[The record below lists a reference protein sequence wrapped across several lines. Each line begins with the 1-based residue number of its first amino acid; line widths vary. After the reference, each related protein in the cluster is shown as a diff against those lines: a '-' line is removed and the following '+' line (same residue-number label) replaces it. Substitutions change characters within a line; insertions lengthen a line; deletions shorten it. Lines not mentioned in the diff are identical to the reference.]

1 MAQGLYV
8 KKGSAGQGTGAQHDE
23 VLAILTP
30 HLIANGIVI
39 EVSKASDSRNRATAK
54 GVYIFECDY
63 NVSYINMD
71 DPNERITVLV
81 EAHAMDAGDKGP
93 GKAMTYAAKTAHLKI
108 FSIET
113 GENDESRLELLD
125 NDVIDSNQANVL
137 IPLLCD
143 DVGRYTPKG
152 EKIRK
157 AFKFTNISD
166 IKTKKYDA
174 ILKEAKR

>member
-1 MAQGLYV
+1 MKQGLYV

-30 HLIANGIVI
+30 HLIACGIVI
-39 EVSKASDSRNRATAK
+39 EVSKAADSRNRATAK

-71 DPNERITVLV
+71 EPSDRITVLV
-81 EAHAMDAGDKGP
+81 ESHAMDAGDKGP
-93 GKAMTYAAKTAHLKI
+93 GKAMTYAAKTSHLKV

-125 NDVIDSNQANVL
+125 TDVISQEQVNVL
-137 IPLLCD
+137 YPLLCD
-143 DVGRYTPKG
+143 ENGRYTPKG
-152 EKIRK
+152 TKVCL
-157 AFKFTNISD
+157 AFKFSNLAE
-166 IKTKKYDA
+166 IKTKKFEA
-174 ILKEAKR
+174 ILKAAKQ